1 MERSLGPID
10 VPSAARNRLAMGVGP
25 GRPRLGRA
33 RPAGR
38 GVLHMRPVV
47 AASMPKGSSM
57 ASTASCR
64 ACPRE
69 GGGRRLRGLQP
80 AHRSRPQGR
89 RADTARIL
97 LVPCEAPAPRNL
109 RQQPRP
115 RDCAASPNSMPSK
128 QAIHAWKPARGSS
141 LVHHSDRGVQYL
153 SIKYSERL
161 AEAGIG
167 PSLGSVGDNYDNAL
181 AKTINGLY
189 KAEVIHRRGPW
200 RSLEAVKYATL
211 DCVDWFNNRR
221 LLGSIGDIRP
231 AEAEANHYTASENL
245 DMAA

>member
-1 MERSLGPID
+1 
-10 VPSAARNRLAMGVGP
+10 
-25 GRPRLGRA
+25 
-33 RPAGR
+33 
-38 GVLHMRPVV
+38 
-47 AASMPKGSSM
+47 
-57 ASTASCR
+57 
-64 ACPRE
+64 
-69 GGGRRLRGLQP
+69 
-80 AHRSRPQGR
+80 
-89 RADTARIL
+89 
-97 LVPCEAPAPRNL
+97 
-109 RQQPRP
+109 
-115 RDCAASPNSMPSK
+115 MPSK